1 MNKESC
7 AIITQFPLYINKIRP
22 RADFFIY
29 IFFFVGVGKNIA
41 LRIGFYSLFSVDVYF
56 HKLAGIVDSGDYAV
70 AAQTF

>member
-1 MNKESC
+1 MG
-7 AIITQFPLYINKIRP
+7 IFY
-22 RADFFIY
+22 FYIY
-29 IFFFVGVGKNIA
+29 IFFFVGAEKNIA